1 MFNQTE
7 STQANASNKLQH
19 LAPDEL
25 LDILA
30 VAKEH
35 SVRDWCLILAGVT
48 FGLRASEA
56 VNIRL
61 QDISWQAE
69 TLTVVRKKGSLT
81 TTQAIRK
88 HRGRPLMSMFHAFK
102 ECVKTRP
109 VDGASDFIFVGQK
122 GATSKGGLCPETATH
137 LFYRYCKLASEKRA
151 KAGKA
156 PIARSCWN
164 FKILKHTLGT
174 CLANH
179 GTNPYEI
186 KMRLGHV
193 SFSSTMV
200 YLHGNQKLAAES
212 TDKMMMELF

>member
-1 MFNQTE
+1 MFNNTE
-7 STQANASNKLQH
+7 TAQAIAANNLQH
-19 LAPDEL
+19 LSPDEL
-25 LDILA
+25 RDILA

-61 QDISWQAE
+61 QDINWQAQ

-102 ECVKTRP
+102 ECIKARP
-109 VDGASDFIFVGQK
+109 TDGTSDFLFVGQK
-122 GATSKGGLCPETATH
+122 GATKKGGMYPETATH
-137 LFYRYCKLASEKRA
+137 LFYRYCEIASARRVAE
-151 KAGKA
+151 GKA
-156 PIARSCWN
+156 PISRSCWN
-164 FKILKHTLGT
+164 YKILKHTLGT
-174 CLANH
+174 SLANY

-200 YLHGNQKLAAES
+200 YLHGSQKLAAES
-212 TDKMMMELF
+212 TDRMMMELF